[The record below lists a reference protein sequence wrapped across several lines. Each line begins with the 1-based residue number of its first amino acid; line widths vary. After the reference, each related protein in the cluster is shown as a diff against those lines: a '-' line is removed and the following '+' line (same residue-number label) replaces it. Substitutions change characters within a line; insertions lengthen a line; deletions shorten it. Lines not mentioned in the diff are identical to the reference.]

1 MKHSCQHGF
10 LVLEILIAGIILTAS
25 IAATMYLFRMGYDY
39 LEKANQV
46 NVLSSK
52 LVQAAGLLRSLD
64 MEKKSGVEDMGDD
77 VTLKWEA
84 QLLGSARPIKGGGEY
99 AVISI
104 YELFLYRVNFS
115 LAYQNTSRDYQTNVF
130 RYKPLYFPGTA
141 PP

>member
-1 MKHSCQHGF
+1 MKHARQHGF
-10 LVLEILIAGIILTAS
+10 LVLEILIAGLILTAS

-39 LEKANQV
+39 LEKANQI

-52 LVQAAGLLRSLD
+52 LVQATGLLKALE

-77 VTLKWEA
+77 VTLKWQA

-99 AVISI
+99 ALTSI
-104 YELFLYRVNFS
+104 HELFLYRVNFS
-115 LAYQNTSRDYQTNVF
+115 LAYQNMSRDYQVNVF
-130 RYKPLYFPGTA
+130 RHKPLYFPGTE

>member
-1 MKHSCQHGF
+1 MKHERQHGF
-10 LVLEILIAGIILTAS
+10 LVLEILIAGLILTAS

-39 LEKANQV
+39 LDKANQI

-52 LVQAAGLLRSLD
+52 LMQASGLLKALE

-84 QLLGSARPIKGGGEY
+84 QLLGSGRPIKGLGESS
-99 AVISI
+99 AASF

-115 LAYQNTSRDYQTNVF
+115 LAYQNTSRDYQVNVF
-130 RYKPLYFPGTA
+130 RYKQLSSPGVA